1 MPWIWTLGMALL
13 AGSIAWAIGESLYDH
28 YDAKTGPITN
38 RYDFTLQNQAKQ
50 AADRNNARLSYG
62 VFGVFMGLIGGLA
75 GGLYRR
81 SAASAVSAGLV
92 GLILG
97 GIGAA
102 LVSFELAPMFPRF
115 YRNDSP
121 TLMLPIL
128 VRGGTWTVIGM
139 AAGLAFGLG
148 SKGLA
153 GAWRPGVGGLLGGV
167 AGTFVVEVLNA
178 IVSPMDRND
187 QPIPAS
193 ASARLVMYV
202 GITIAVACGVVMLH
216 AGQNSSRRTPNVS
229 PPKSDP
235 AAAGRE
241 EI

>member
-1 MPWIWTLGMALL
+1 MPWIWTLGTALL
-13 AGSIAWAIGESLYDH
+13 AGSIAWGIGESLYDH

-38 RYDFTLQNQAKQ
+38 RYDFTIQNQAKQ
-50 AADRNNARLSYG
+50 GADRNNARLSYG
-62 VFGVFMGLIGGLA
+62 VFGAFLGLLGGLA

-81 SAASAVSAGLV
+81 SAASAMSAGMV

-102 LVSFELAPMFPRF
+102 LVSYELAPMFPRY

-121 TLMLPIL
+121 TLILPIL
-128 VRGGTWTVIGM
+128 VRGGTWAVIGM

-148 SKGLA
+148 SNGFA
-153 GAWRPGVGGLLGGV
+153 GAWRSLVGGLLGGV
-167 AGTFVVEVLNA
+167 AGTFAVEVLNA

-187 QPIPAS
+187 QPIPAT
-193 ASARLVMYV
+193 ASARLVMYF
-202 GITIAVACGVVMLH
+202 GITIAVACGVVMLRE
-216 AGQNSSRRTPNVS
+216 GQHSSRRTPNVS
-229 PPKSDP
+229 PPKSD
-235 AAAGRE
+235 AAAATRE